1 MKNQHLIPA
10 NVIDLVEKINFAGEN
25 EKTYLLQ
32 RLEAIRDYCDYV
44 LIKANNPTKNLFDK
58 KTKSKLNYSRVGKN
72 NV

>member
-10 NVIDLVEKINFAGEN
+10 NVIDLVEKINLAGEN

-44 LIKANNPTKNLFDK
+44 LIKANNPTKILFYNRF
-58 KTKSKLNYSRVGKN
+58 L
-72 NV
+72 